1 MSVIYNALFVDTE
14 ERAKLLTIGSKHL
27 SKIIAEPHVTLHFRP
42 TAENTY
48 SNLWGGKATLQVV
61 GYANDGKNEGVLV
74 KVKAED
80 PLLQVLF
87 DSVKTPHIT
96 ISVSEDG
103 KPVDTAKLDF
113 QLCDPITL
121 RATFGAFVSTGHLNC
136 ERGE

>member
-1 MSVIYNALFVDTE
+1 MSVIYNALFVDNE
-14 ERAKLLTIGSKHL
+14 ERAKLLTVGSKHL
-27 SKIIAEPHVTLHFRP
+27 SKINTEPHVTLHFRP

-48 SNLWGGKATLQVV
+48 RNLWGGKATLKVV

-80 PLLQVLF
+80 TLLQVLF

-96 ISVSEDG
+96 ISVSEDC

-113 QLCDPITL
+113 QLCAPITL
-121 RATFGAFVSTGHLNC
+121 KATFGAFVSTGQLNC
-136 ERGE
+136 ERGV

>member
-1 MSVIYNALFVDTE
+1 MSVIYNALFVDNE
-14 ERAKLLTIGSKHL
+14 ERKKLLTIGSKHL

-48 SNLWGGKATLQVV
+48 SNLWGGKATLKVV

-96 ISVSEDG
+96 ISVSDDG

-113 QLCDPITL
+113 QLCDPITVK
-121 RATFGAFVSTGHLNC
+121 ATFGAFVSTGHLNC